1 MALYTTDLL
10 ILGSGPAGYT
20 AGIYAVRAGLET
32 MIVSGNQE
40 GGQLTMTSSIE
51 NFPGFEEISGYELMD
66 KMKQQAVKLGVK
78 CVNDHIVEVDFSSR
92 PFVCSS
98 QNGHSYK
105 AKAVIVATGASA
117 RWLELESEKKYL
129 GYGVSCCATCDGF
142 FYRGRTVVVVGGGN
156 SAVCEAL
163 YLSTLADKVIL
174 VHRRNQLRADKILQ
188 DRVLNNKKIVVEW
201 NSVVEEILGVENPTK
216 VTGIKIRNVET
227 DVIKNID
234 ADGVFVAVGHKPN
247 TEIFKGNLVLDS
259 KGYIVTHEKSS
270 LTDVEGVFAAGDV
283 MNPKYKQAVISAGS
297 GALAAMDAIEFL
309 DAEWFNLL
317 WYHEGNMYY
326 LEYILY

>member
-20 AGIYAVRAGLET
+20 AGIYAARAGLET

-51 NFPGFEEISGYELMD
+51 NFPGFEEINGFELMN
-66 KMKQQAVKLGVK
+66 KMKEQAVKLGVK
-78 CVNDHIVEVDFSSR
+78 FANDHIVEVDFSNR

-105 AKAVIVATGASA
+105 ARAVIIATGSSA
-117 RWLELESEKKYL
+117 KWLNMESEKKYL
-129 GYGVSCCATCDGF
+129 GYGVSACATCDGF

-156 SAVCEAL
+156 SAVSEAL
-163 YLSTLADKVIL
+163 YLATLANKVIL

-201 NSVVEEILGVENPTK
+201 NSVVEEILGEDEPKK

-227 DVIKNID
+227 DTVKTLD
-234 ADGVFVAVGHKPN
+234 ADGVFVAVGHQPN
-247 TEIFKGNLVLDS
+247 TDIFKGNIVLDA
-259 KGYIVTHEKSS
+259 KGYIETRGKSS
-270 LTDVEGVFAAGDV
+270 ETIVEGVFAAGDV
-283 MNPKYKQAVISAGS
+283 KDPKYKQAVISAGS
-297 GALAAMDAIEFL
+297 GAIAAMDAIEFL
-309 DAEWFNLL
+309 DRQ
-317 WYHEGNMYY
+317 
-326 LEYILY
+326 